1 LENNGRQKNKQKNPA
16 QGVSAKGSPRS
27 LPVANAKSF
36 RHRVIGAIVSGL
48 SCILALAM
56 FELGLRVARYG
67 YATAFFVKHPAA
79 GPANVVENQQFAWRF
94 MPVTLTRRPEPIL
107 LPVRKPERTCRIF
120 VFGESAAIG
129 DPAPPF
135 GFSRIL
141 DVLLRERYPSIR
153 FEIVNTAF
161 TAINSHVI
169 VPIARNAQRFGGD
182 FWLVYM
188 GNNEVIGPFGSGT
201 VFGKQSPPLPVIRA
215 SLAIKTTKIGQLMD
229 VAAQRLV
236 PSPEAK
242 KGWGGMDMFLEQQV
256 RRDDPRL
263 MTLHDHFK
271 SNLADIIDFG
281 TGSGAKVIVSTMVS
295 NLRDWPPFGS
305 MHRPGLSDGQLKEWE
320 TLYSLAIN
328 AEQNRN
334 FTEAIRNLTLAAQI
348 DNEFAELHFRWGRC
362 SLATGNLDEAKV
374 HFVLAR
380 DLDTLRFRTDSH
392 LNELIRKVAGG
403 SSSGSVRLVDAEKEF
418 NARSPDQIVGSQF
431 LYEHVHFTFA
441 GNYLLARLFADQI
454 AAFLSATEP
463 KGASANAQWLSENDC
478 AARLAYTDT
487 QRYEIANL
495 LLRRYEEPIYRRQ
508 LEYNERF
515 KRQQLEVAELRTAS
529 KPTARRRGLDA
540 CRQALARNPN
550 DWVLHDLSAR
560 LLTALEEY
568 DSAEKEWLQVAK
580 LIPHS
585 AKPHVELGKIKLQL
599 NKPDE
604 ALYAFQTAVQLD
616 PVSAD
621 AHAGLGKVYSLQ
633 GKRSEAVRHL
643 KKALRLDPTQ
653 KEAAE
658 LLSN

>member
-1 LENNGRQKNKQKNPA
+1 MENKGRQKNKQQNPA
-16 QGVSAKGSPRS
+16 QGASAKCGPRP
-27 LPVANAKSF
+27 LQVARGKSF
-36 RHRVIGAIVSGL
+36 RQRLVGAIASILV
-48 SCILALAM
+48 CILALAV
-56 FELGLRVARYG
+56 FELGLRLIGYG

-79 GPANVVENQQFAWRF
+79 GAANVVENRQFAWRF
-94 MPVTLTRRPEPIL
+94 MPVTLARRPEPIV
-107 LPVRKPERTCRIF
+107 LPVQKPEKTCRIF

-129 DPAPPF
+129 DPAPAF

-153 FEIVNTAF
+153 FEVVNTAF

-169 VPIARNAQRFGGD
+169 LPIAHDAQRFGGD

-215 SLAIKTTKIGQLMD
+215 SLAIKTTKIGQLLD
-229 VAAQRLV
+229 AAAQRLV

-271 SNLADIIDFG
+271 KNLADIISLG
-281 TGSGAKVIVSTMVS
+281 TSSGAKVIVSTMVS
-295 NLRDWPPFGS
+295 NLRDLPPFGS
-305 MHRPGLSDGQLKEWE
+305 MHRPGLSVGQLKEWE
-320 TLYSLAIN
+320 RLYSLATA

-334 FTEAIRNLTLAAQI
+334 FSEAIRNYALAAQI
-348 DNEFAELHFRWGRC
+348 DDEFAELHFRWGRC
-362 SLATGNLDEAKV
+362 SLARGNLDDAKV

-392 LNELIRKVAGG
+392 LNELIRQVAAG
-403 SSSGSVRLVDAEKEF
+403 STSGSVRLVDAEKEF
-418 NARSPDQIVGSQF
+418 NTHSPDQIAGSQF

-454 AAFLSATEP
+454 AALLSSTDP
-463 KGASANAQWLSENDC
+463 KGASSNAQWLSESDC

-515 KRQQLEVAELRTAS
+515 KRQQLEVAGLRTAS

-550 DWVLHDLSAR
+550 DWVLHDLCAR
-560 LLTALEEY
+560 LLTALEEF
-568 DSAEKEWLQVAK
+568 DSAEKEWQQVAK

-585 AKPHVELGKIKLQL
+585 ARPHVELGKIKLQL
-599 NKPDE
+599 NKLDD
-604 ALYAFQTAVQLD
+604 ALSAFHTAVQLD

-621 AHAGLGKVYSLQ
+621 AHAGLGKAYRLQ
-633 GKRSEAVRHL
+633 GKHSEALRHL
-643 KKALRLDPTQ
+643 KTALRLDPTQ

>member
-1 LENNGRQKNKQKNPA
+1 MENNGRQKNKQQNPA
-16 QGVSAKGSPRS
+16 QGANAKGSPRS
-27 LPVANAKSF
+27 LPMAHAKPF
-36 RHRVIGAIVSGL
+36 RHRLIGVIASIVF
-48 SCILALAM
+48 CILTLAV
-56 FELGLRVARYG
+56 FELALRVAGYG
-67 YATAFFVKHPAA
+67 YTTAFFVKHPAA

-94 MPVTLTRRPEPIL
+94 MPVTLARRPEPIV
-107 LPVRKPERTCRIF
+107 LPIQKPEKTCRIF

-129 DPAPPF
+129 DPAPAF

-153 FEIVNTAF
+153 FEVVNTAF

-169 VPIARNAQRFGGD
+169 VPIARDAQRFGGD

-215 SLAIKTTKIGQLMD
+215 SLAIKTTKIGQLLD
-229 VAAQRLV
+229 AAAQRLV
-236 PSPEAK
+236 PSPEAR

-263 MTLHDHFK
+263 MTLHDHFRK
-271 SNLADIIDFG
+271 NLTDIIGLG

-295 NLRDWPPFGS
+295 NLKDCPPFGS
-305 MHRPGLSDGQLKEWE
+305 MHRPGLSDGQLKDWE
-320 TLYSLAIN
+320 KLYSLATA

-334 FTEAIRNLTLAAQI
+334 FSEAIRNYALAAQI

-362 SLATGNLDEAKV
+362 SLATGNLDDAKV

-392 LNELIRKVAGG
+392 LNELIRQIAGG
-403 SSSGSVRLVDAEKEF
+403 SISGPVRLMDAEKEF
-418 NARSPDQIVGSQF
+418 NARSPDQIAGSQF

-454 AAFLSATEP
+454 ATFLSAAET
-463 KGASANAQWLSENDC
+463 KAASSNAQWLSESDC

-515 KRQQLEVAELRTAS
+515 KRQQLDVADLRTAS
-529 KPTARRRGLDA
+529 KPTARRRGLEA

-550 DWVLHDLSAR
+550 DWVLHDLCAR
-560 LLTALEEY
+560 LLTALEEF
-568 DSAEKEWLQVAK
+568 DSAEKEWQQVAK

-585 AKPHVELGKIKLQL
+585 ARPHVELGKIKLQL
-599 NKPDE
+599 NKLDE
-604 ALYAFQTAVQLD
+604 AQSAFHTAVQLD

-621 AHAGLGKVYSLQ
+621 AHAGMGKAYRLQ
-633 GKRSEAVRHL
+633 GKRSEALHHL
-643 KKALRLDPTQ
+643 KTALRLDPTQ